1 MKSTYI
7 KELVITTEEIE
18 TIKKG
23 LEKLSEFMDN
33 ANDLEIDLFDNWEMD
48 TVSRMLNDICD
59 EDFLRNIADVDIIIK
74 EAE

>member
-7 KELVITTEEIE
+7 RELVITTEEIE

-33 ANDLEIDLFDNWEMD
+33 VNDLKIDLFGNWEMD
-48 TVSRMLNDICD
+48 AVSRMLNDICD

>member
-7 KELVITTEEIE
+7 RELVITTEEIE